1 MTYHLRGGCSATE
14 LLRPQ
19 ATLSTGVRAA
29 MVVAP
34 RPIGGVHTRR
44 EGPASG
50 MMLAVSATID
60 GPVKRVMVGTDRS
73 HTAERAV
80 RWAAG
85 FADRF
90 DADLYVVQVILPEHP
105 ADTEHG
111 SAERTRA
118 GAAADELH
126 HYAFELA
133 GERGHAR
140 VVVDDDP
147 AMAIVQATEDEDI
160 DVLVVGN
167 AGMSGR
173 KEFLL
178 GNVPNRIS
186 HNARCTVII
195 VNTFAPDGRT
205 AAAARH
211 ATVIRGGDVPET
223 EPHLAARGTRI
234 ASVMARHGLKELF
247 GRPESDGSTG
257 KRRQAKRLRSAL
269 EELGPTFSKLGQVL
283 STRPDLLPPEFI
295 EELASLQ
302 DNVPPLT
309 EEQVVT
315 VMEQELG
322 VPWEDVLGSIEA
334 RPLAAGTIAQVHR
347 ATLAGGDRVVV
358 KVQRPGAREDIE
370 QDLALLELFAEK
382 VSDRRELRQVIDMG
396 AVFEHLSTSLHREL
410 DFRQEAANIER
421 MREVIAGYS
430 RLDVPGVYNELSTS
444 RLLVMQEIQGVPI
457 AQAPEGSPERKE
469 AARQLLESY
478 YKQILTDGFFHAD
491 PHPGNLMW
499 WRDSV
504 YFLDFGMV
512 GEVGADM
519 REHLMLLLMAFWQE
533 DVGFLTDVTLQLA
546 NAIDRSDLDLD
557 RFQAEIGE
565 LMAKYRGLSL
575 REIQL
580 GPILQEMT
588 EISIRHDVPLP
599 ASLALTGKAMAQM
612 QLATAQ
618 LDPELDPF
626 EVAGSYLM
634 RGVLSGIRGKI
645 DPKTMYYQ
653 SQKLKV
659 RFRSVVEAIERLI
672 GARPGAKLEV
682 NFRAAPL
689 EETIRRAGRRLSLGI
704 TAGASLLGSA
714 ITASSDRVA
723 AWVPTSLGLLGGLLT
738 LGLLVDLVR
747 RGK

>member
-1 MTYHLRGGCSATE
+1 
-14 LLRPQ
+14 
-19 ATLSTGVRAA
+19 
-29 MVVAP
+29 
-34 RPIGGVHTRR
+34 
-44 EGPASG
+44 
-50 MMLAVSATID
+50 MMLAVSAMIE
-60 GPVKRVMVGTDRS
+60 GPVRRVMVGTDRS
-73 HTAERAV
+73 ETAERAV

-85 FADRF
+85 FAERF
-90 DADLYVVQVILPEHP
+90 DADLHVVQVILPQHP
-105 ADTEHG
+105 ADTEYG
-111 SAERTRA
+111 AAERTRA
-118 GAAADELH
+118 GAVANDLQK
-126 HYAFELA
+126 YANELA
-133 GERGHAR
+133 GERGRAH
-140 VVVDDDP
+140 VVVHDDP
-147 AMAIVQATEDEDI
+147 AMAIVQATEDESI

-167 AGMSGR
+167 AGMAGR

-195 VNTFAPDGRT
+195 VNTFSADGKAT
-205 AAAARH
+205 AAPQSAH
-211 ATVIRGGDVPET
+211 VIRGSEIHET
-223 EPHLAARGTRI
+223 QPHLTARGAKI
-234 ASVMARHGLKELF
+234 ASVMAKHGLKELF
-247 GRPESDGSTG
+247 GRPDEEGSTG
-257 KRRQAKRLRSAL
+257 KRRQAKRLREAL

-302 DNVPPLT
+302 DHVPPLS
-309 EEQVVT
+309 EAEVVE

-322 VPWEDVLGSIEA
+322 VPWEDVFESIEPT
-334 RPLAAGTIAQVHR
+334 PLAAGTIAQVHR
-347 ATLAGGDRVVV
+347 ATLANADRVVV

-370 QDLALLELFAEK
+370 QDLALLELFAQR
-382 VSDRRELRQVIDMG
+382 VSDRKELKQVIDMG
-396 AVFEHLSTSLHREL
+396 AVFEHLSSSLHREL
-410 DFRQEAANIER
+410 DFRQEASNIER
-421 MREVIAGYS
+421 MREVIGGYD
-430 RLDVPGVYNELSTS
+430 RLHVPDVYNDLSTS
-444 RLLVMQEIQGVPI
+444 RLLVMQEIQGVSI
-457 AQAPEGSPERKE
+457 AEAPEGAERKE
-469 AARQLLESY
+469 SARQLLESY

-499 WRDSV
+499 WRDSI

-533 DVGFLTDVTLQLA
+533 DVGFLTDVTLMLA
-546 NAIDRSDLDLD
+546 GAVDRSDLDVEK
-557 RFQAEIGE
+557 FQSEIGE

-634 RGVLSGIRGKI
+634 RGVLGGMRSKI
-645 DPKTMYYQ
+645 DPKTIYYQ

-704 TAGASLLGSA
+704 TAGAALLGSA
-714 ITASSDRVA
+714 MTASSDRVA
-723 AWVPTSLGLLGGLLT
+723 AWIPASLGALGAALT
-738 LGLLVDLVR
+738 FGLLVDLVR

>member
-1 MTYHLRGGCSATE
+1 
-14 LLRPQ
+14 
-19 ATLSTGVRAA
+19 
-29 MVVAP
+29 
-34 RPIGGVHTRR
+34 
-44 EGPASG
+44 
-50 MMLAVSATID
+50 
-60 GPVKRVMVGTDRS
+60 
-73 HTAERAV
+73 
-80 RWAAG
+80 
-85 FADRF
+85 
-90 DADLYVVQVILPEHP
+90 
-105 ADTEHG
+105 
-111 SAERTRA
+111 
-118 GAAADELH
+118 
-126 HYAFELA
+126 
-133 GERGHAR
+133 
-140 VVVDDDP
+140 
-147 AMAIVQATEDEDI
+147 
-160 DVLVVGN
+160 
-167 AGMSGR
+167 
-173 KEFLL
+173 
-178 GNVPNRIS
+178 
-186 HNARCTVII
+186 
-195 VNTFAPDGRT
+195 
-205 AAAARH
+205 
-211 ATVIRGGDVPET
+211 
-223 EPHLAARGTRI
+223 
-234 ASVMARHGLKELF
+234 
-247 GRPESDGSTG
+247 
-257 KRRQAKRLRSAL
+257 
-269 EELGPTFSKLGQVL
+269 
-283 STRPDLLPPEFI
+283 
-295 EELASLQ
+295 
-302 DNVPPLT
+302 
-309 EEQVVT
+309 VVT

-322 VPWEDVLGSIEA
+322 VPWEDVLGSIEP

-358 KVQRPGAREDIE
+358 KVQRPGARQDIE

-382 VSDRRELRQVIDMG
+382 VSDRRELKQVIDMG

-410 DFRQEAANIER
+410 DFREEAAYIER
-421 MREVIAGYS
+421 MREVISGYS
-430 RLDVPGVYNELSTS
+430 RLAVPDVYGELSTS
-444 RLLVMQEIQGVPI
+444 RLLVMQEIQGVSI
-457 AQAPEGSPERKE
+457 AEAPEGSPERKE

-546 NAIDRSDLDLD
+546 NAVDRSDLDVD

-565 LMAKYRGLSL
+565 LMAKYRGASL

-634 RGVLSGIRGKI
+634 RGVLGGMREKL
-645 DPKTMYYQ
+645 DPKTLYYQ

-704 TAGASLLGSA
+704 TAGASLLGA
-714 ITASSDRVA
+714 AMTASSDRVA
-723 AWVPTSLGLLGGLLT
+723 AWIPASLGLLGGLLT
-738 LGLLVDLVR
+738 LALLVDLVR